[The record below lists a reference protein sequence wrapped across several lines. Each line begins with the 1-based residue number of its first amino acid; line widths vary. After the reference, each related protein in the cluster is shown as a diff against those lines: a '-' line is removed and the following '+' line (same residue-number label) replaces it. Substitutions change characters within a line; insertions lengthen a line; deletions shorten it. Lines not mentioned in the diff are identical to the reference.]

1 MRAMVMNETGAA
13 EKVFQFKSVP
23 DPVPGPHD
31 LLVEVHAC
39 GLNPVD
45 TKIRRGIY
53 TPRPLPAILGFDVSG
68 VVKECGPAVTGFK
81 PGDEIYASP
90 SLSRDG
96 SNAELVCLDSRT
108 AAFKPRRVD
117 HATAAAV
124 PLALLTAWE
133 SLHDR
138 ARIQPWET
146 VLIHAGAGGVG
157 HFAIQLAKMHGCRVI
172 TTASRPESIS
182 YCHSIGADV
191 VIDYRR
197 QDVVQRV
204 KDETDGMGVP
214 VVLDTVGGEVF
225 NKSMDCVAMNGRLTL
240 IVHSPADQIVNK
252 LFRKNVSL
260 HLEFMGMAAIH
271 GLNREH
277 NNEILSAAARLI
289 DAGKLTPH
297 IHKRLKLENLAE
309 AHNEQE
315 QGHVMGKI
323 VLQVNA

>member
-1 MRAMVMNETGAA
+1 MRAMLMNETGAA
-13 EKVFQFKSVP
+13 DKVLQMQTVA

-45 TKIRRGIY
+45 TKIRRGAY

-68 VVKECGPAVTGFK
+68 VVRQCGAAVEGFK
-81 PGDEIYASP
+81 PGDEVYASP

-96 SNAELVCLDSRT
+96 SNAELVCLDART
-108 AAFKPRRVD
+108 AAFKPRSVD
-117 HATAAAV
+117 HGTAAAI

-157 HFAIQLAKMHGCRVI
+157 HFAVQLAKMHGCRVI

-182 YCHSIGADV
+182 YCQSIGADL
-191 VIDYRR
+191 VIDYRK
-197 QDVVQRV
+197 QDVVQRI
-204 KDETDGMGVP
+204 KDETGGKGVP
-214 VVLDTVGGEVF
+214 VVLDTVGGDVF
-225 NKSMDCVAMNGRLTL
+225 IKSMESVAMNGRLVL
-240 IVHSPADQIVNK
+240 ITSSPADQIINK

-277 NNEILSAAARLI
+277 NNEILSAAARLV

-297 IHKRLKLENLAE
+297 IHKRLKLENLPE

-323 VLQVNA
+323 VMQLR